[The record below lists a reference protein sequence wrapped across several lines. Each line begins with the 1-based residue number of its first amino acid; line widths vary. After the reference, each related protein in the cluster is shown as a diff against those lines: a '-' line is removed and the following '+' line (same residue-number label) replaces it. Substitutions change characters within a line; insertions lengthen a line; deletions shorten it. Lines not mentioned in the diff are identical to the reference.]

1 MLVHRSLS
9 LTDTHADALQR
20 ALMMLA
26 SACHQAVS
34 AVSFS
39 SLSLGVSQLLKKVIY
54 HYHGRTAD
62 RRTLF
67 N

>member
-39 SLSLGVSQLLKKVIY
+39 SLSLSLRLGVSQLLKKVIY

-62 RRTLF
+62 F
-67 N
+67 I

>member
-1 MLVHRSLS
+1 MAHARASHSLS

-39 SLSLGVSQLLKKVIY
+39 SLSLSLSLSGSI
-54 HYHGRTAD
+54 AAA
-62 RRTLF
+62 
-67 N
+67 

>member
-34 AVSFS
+34 AVS
-39 SLSLGVSQLLKKVIY
+39 LSVWDYHSCLKK
-54 HYHGRTAD
+54 
-62 RRTLF
+62 
-67 N
+67 